1 MAEIDARKLLFF
13 GRLCRMDPRCLTKEI
28 FIPRLFS
35 FLSDLTPTQQGFIQ
49 DILSI
54 LQKYNL
60 TLFVHFCDWLQSG
73 SSPSKHSWK
82 SIVKS
87 TVNSFFYYQRYA
99 RASTDPDIRIFNL
112 VFQCSNPHT
121 IWSYADDTLR
131 LKFTCKLLVST
142 ADSCVL

>member
-60 TLFVHFCDWLQSG
+60 THHFCDWLQSG

-99 RASTDPDIRIFNL
+99 RTSTDPDIRIFNL
-112 VFQCSNPHT
+112 VFQCS
-121 IWSYADDTLR
+121 TLR